1 MMQGK
6 LVAVTTS
13 AVGSEV
19 VEVLPGGVVVFNAA
33 PFEESGGAVLVG
45 GVERPYMAAD
55 PEVDALTMVD
65 TTGISPGDFLAI
77 TPARQVT
84 EATVRVDDLGQEP
97 VVAAVPRDKN
107 LSITEG
113 VRDNPDDQETV
124 LLKWEGSSLVV
135 DHVVGM
141 APVVNAPVGVMGS
154 DGTQSGLSGDGYFTG
169 VRASFSDGA
178 DFRGKDLFGTW
189 RGYGVAPG
197 HFDDLPWGPV
207 PGGFRDTRLAA
218 GDKAHLFESIYLKLA
233 VNLLAGRR
241 YRISGKLRAL
251 VLDADGVLRTRLRMA
266 QGATDPTTS
275 GDNELDVDTTGKVYT
290 SGIQMPGLVEDTLS
304 PTVSGQYRFA
314 LTYQGLNGSRSA
326 ARYGRILVE
335 DVGPA
340 AVQVGGEEDG
350 ITRVLYQSTWRA
362 TASRLYD
369 KTGAAISGRDGDID
383 LWYWNGEPVNYWS
396 SAWLY
401 GGGAVESDNASELGK
416 DMPTA
421 LTGATIHKS
430 EIYIR
435 NKMWWADTGRGGRIV
450 LSSLSGDTL
459 PSTKI
464 IDSTFWGGVL
474 SAGAGAWIEVPT
486 SWFTNGANLGVCMGD
501 NDGRGRDGSNT
512 LFNLDSGAFHG
523 IDDADPPLVRHT
535 YSR

>member
-1 MMQGK
+1 MQGK

-19 VEVLPGGVVVFNAA
+19 VEVLPGGVVVFDAA

-45 GVERPYMAAD
+45 GVERPYVAAD
-55 PEVDALTMVD
+55 PAVDALTMVD

-77 TPARQVT
+77 APARQVT

-97 VVAAVPRDKN
+97 VVATVPRDKN

-135 DHVVGM
+135 DQVVGM

-154 DGTQSGLSGDGYFTG
+154 DGTQSGLSDEGYFTG
-169 VRASFSDGA
+169 THASLS
-178 DFRGKDLFGTW
+178 RGLDL
-189 RGYGVAPG
+189 RGSSLLGQLGGGVVPGWLDRLPRGVIAPG
-197 HFDDLPWGPV
+197 SRSQDVEIASGTEA
-207 PGGFRDTRLAA
+207 R
-218 GDKAHLFESIYLKLA
+218 YLRIRA
-233 VNLLAGRR
+233 NVFPGRR
-241 YRISGKLRAL
+241 YRAYGRYKMTPKTATGSRRI
-251 VLDADGVLRTRLRMA
+251 RLRR
-266 QGATDPTTS
+266 TSDDSIPTTS
-275 GDNELDVDTTGKVYT
+275 TAILKEVTGPPSGSTTYGVDIAAEGFFSVLTPGT
-290 SGIQMPGLVEDTLS
+290 IQLGL
-304 PTVSGQYRFA
+304 FA
-314 LTYQGLNGSRSA
+314 QPISTIGVVNNCDLY
-326 ARYGRILVE
+326 IE
-335 DVGPA
+335 DVGPIVIPDA
-340 AVQVGGEEDG
+340 DSGEDG
-350 ITRVLYQSTWRA
+350 GRVMYQSTWRA

-369 KTGAAISGRDGDID
+369 KTGAAISGRDGDVD
-383 LWYWNGEPVNYWS
+383 LWYWNGEPVSYRS

-421 LTGATIHKS
+421 LAGATIHKS

-435 NKMWWADTGRGGRIV
+435 NTMWWAEAGRVGGRIV
-450 LSSLSGDTL
+450 LSSLAGTSL
-459 PSTKI
+459 PATKI

-512 LFNLDSGAFHG
+512 LFNLDSGEFHG